1 MDGWLNL
8 FRLDAAQP
16 QAFVVFKMCSSCLI
30 KNLINWRFLQFW
42 CTFLSPVSPIDFVLR
57 TFDEERKKH
66 IVNEE
71 RKMWGG
77 IVGSEPAPF
86 HHLNHSRTQN
96 FSTRLPK
103 LEMIRVPC
111 TNHSLWYLLIR
122 MGAPFGTW
130 SKVRAV
136 LNIPEVQSH
145 FAEEILS
152 WDKWKFYNLYWE
164 RLPLEPQQ
172 GMGMFSSTSAE
183 KVPDLG
189 SVERTQL
196 QHHQRTQRHCQ
207 THPRAP
213 HSPPTALPE
222 ISKWT
227 RTEQH
232 HSTPFLHPKPH
243 TWHFQGNFL
252 RCRAELSALTSWAG
266 FERRFKPAGVEL
278 NPDNP
283 CSILFLWQVMLLQVG
298 VQIFRYSMWQLLPTE
313 GNLWDHE
320 RSPALPIKPLL
331 EMDAVRGKRSFHKQ
345 ETAAQSCTQQCRSCC
360 SPHSREQGW
369 LSPWASEFTCWDK
382 KKCSKIA
389 TGSETRGRQQTS
401 GFIFTQPWCN
411 PISGQFYPLF
421 NPI

>member
-152 WDKWKFYNLYWE
+152 WHKWKFYNLYWE

-196 QHHQRTQRHCQ
+196 SITRGHRGTAKLIPGLHTPLPQHFRDFQVDKNRAAPF
-207 THPRAP
+207 HPISASKTP
-213 HSPPTALPE
+213 HLALPGE
-222 ISKWT
+222 FFEVQS
-227 RTEQH
+227 RT
-232 HSTPFLHPKPH
+232 L
-243 TWHFQGNFL
+243 
-252 RCRAELSALTSWAG
+252 
-266 FERRFKPAGVEL
+266 
-278 NPDNP
+278 
-283 CSILFLWQVMLLQVG
+283 CSDIL
-298 VQIFRYSMWQLLPTE
+298 
-313 GNLWDHE
+313 
-320 RSPALPIKPLL
+320 
-331 EMDAVRGKRSFHKQ
+331 
-345 ETAAQSCTQQCRSCC
+345 
-360 SPHSREQGW
+360 GW
-369 LSPWASEFTCWDK
+369 LWE
-382 KKCSKIA
+382 
-389 TGSETRGRQQTS
+389 EV
-401 GFIFTQPWCN
+401 
-411 PISGQFYPLF
+411 
-421 NPI
+421 

>member
-1 MDGWLNL
+1 M
-8 FRLDAAQP
+8 
-16 QAFVVFKMCSSCLI
+16 
-30 KNLINWRFLQFW
+30 
-42 CTFLSPVSPIDFVLR
+42 
-57 TFDEERKKH
+57 
-66 IVNEE
+66 
-71 RKMWGG
+71 
-77 IVGSEPAPF
+77 
-86 HHLNHSRTQN
+86 
-96 FSTRLPK
+96 
-103 LEMIRVPC
+103 
-111 TNHSLWYLLIR
+111 
-122 MGAPFGTW
+122 
-130 SKVRAV
+130 
-136 LNIPEVQSH
+136 
-145 FAEEILS
+145 
-152 WDKWKFYNLYWE
+152 WKFYNLSWE

-298 VQIFRYSMWQLLPTE
+298 VQIFRYSDIQCDNSCPQKGICEITREAQPCPSNLCWKWMLSGGKGAFTNRKQLLRAAPSSAGAAAAPTAE
-313 GNLWDHE
+313 SKAGAHPEPLNLH
-320 RSPALPIKPLL
+320 A
-331 EMDAVRGKRSFHKQ
+331 G
-345 ETAAQSCTQQCRSCC
+345 T
-360 SPHSREQGW
+360 
-369 LSPWASEFTCWDK
+369 K
-382 KKCSKIA
+382 KNVQK
-389 TGSETRGRQQTS
+389 
-401 GFIFTQPWCN
+401 
-411 PISGQFYPLF
+411 
-421 NPI
+421 